1 MANRTTYT
9 QARAKLASLC
19 DRVAETR
26 EPYVI
31 ERRNGENV
39 ALISEAELNS
49 LLETAHLLRS
59 PRKGKIQQ
67 LNAALALASG
77 EIIVNTDVDTI
88 VEPGALE
95 VLAREFCADENVGVV
110 GAYCGPNDD
119 ALAVDRY
126 YWDAQNCGRLLES
139 GAGCASIVVAPC
151 YGFRRDLLDCFPDDV
166 VADDIYVAFQSA
178 AQGRR
183 VERAACGD

>member
-9 QARAKLASLC
+9 RARANLASLC

-59 PRKGKIQQ
+59 PR
-67 LNAALALASG
+67 NASRLA
-77 EIIVNTDVDTI
+77 
-88 VEPGALE
+88 GALE
-95 VLAREFCADENVGVV
+95 RALRGKTLPSTLGKLREELGLGEAE
-110 GAYCGPNDD
+110 
-119 ALAVDRY
+119 
-126 YWDAQNCGRLLES
+126 E
-139 GAGCASIVVAPC
+139 
-151 YGFRRDLLDCFPDDV
+151 
-166 VADDIYVAFQSA
+166 
-178 AQGRR
+178 
-183 VERAACGD
+183 